1 MLQHASDPFPPRALT
16 TDFSLDFVS
25 KQVLGWALVQ
35 ILLLVLGMSPLTWA
49 GSRSVMRIEVD
60 PRTELLSVIF
70 HLAGSP
76 EYGKTVL
83 PGYARSIEGYFG
95 RYRQHPAVTL
105 ARQLRATRGVGY
117 AAPMN
122 LAVHVQDITSMHVK
136 EAEAPWPDTLDERWH
151 SAQTERLLALSL
163 DFAEVTD
170 FDRFCQSQEALYR
183 DAVTKLQ
190 ALLDRQGSLDWFDGF
205 FGPRPHTEFRVIITP
220 TNGTNN
226 YAAHVRE
233 GDKMIYYCFLG
244 VYQIDRRTGRAWFD
258 SRVLST
264 VVHEFC
270 HAYCNPILEANW
282 PALREAGERLYF
294 PVHEKMVEQAYGSW
308 QAMLIE
314 SLVRACTVRYQQQTK
329 GPLAAER
336 EIAAHTRRGF
346 LWIREL
352 AALLG
357 AYELQRE
364 QYATLAAYS
373 PEIIRFFDQMQTQ
386 AD

>member
-1 MLQHASDPFPPRALT
+1 MFTQECPTRAL
-16 TDFSLDFVS
+16 LDG
-25 KQVLGWALVQ
+25 LGESRYKPAMQ
-35 ILLLVLGMSPLTWA
+35 MAKTMLLVLGMSPLAWA

-70 HLAGSP
+70 RLAGSP

-83 PGYARSIEGYFG
+83 PGYARSLDGYFG
-95 RYRQHPAVTL
+95 RHRHHPAVTL

-122 LAVHVQDITSMHVK
+122 LAGHVQDVTSMRVK
-136 EAEAPWPDTLDERWH
+136 ETAAPWPDTLDERWH
-151 SAQTERLLALSL
+151 TVQTERLLALAL
-163 DFAEVTD
+163 DFAEVTA
-170 FDRFCQSQEALYR
+170 FDRFYQSQEALYR

-190 ALLDRQGSLDWFDGF
+190 ALLDQQGSLDWFDRF
-205 FGPRPHTEFRVIITP
+205 FGPRPDTEFRVIITP
-220 TNGTNN
+220 TNGTSN
-226 YAAHVRE
+226 YAAHVQE
-233 GDKMIYYCFLG
+233 GDTMIYYCFLG
-244 VYQIDRRTGRAWFD
+244 VYQVDRRTGQAWFD

-270 HAYCNPILEANW
+270 HAYCNPILEAHG

-294 PVHEKMVEQAYGSW
+294 PVHEEMVEQAYGSW

-336 EIAAHTRRGF
+336 EIAMHTRRGF
-346 LWIREL
+346 LWTREL
-352 AALLG
+352 AALLED
-357 AYELQRE
+357 YERQRE
-364 QYATLAAYS
+364 TYSTLAVYS
-373 PEIIRFFDQMQTQ
+373 PEIVRFFNHVQTP